1 MRGMNLSGRT
11 TLAWFAMA
19 MACLPLSGC
28 RTWKKLT
35 TSEKTLAEERKYGP
49 TADQR
54 IDELASDAKKAKAG
68 SHADQVEFTRK
79 LAEEIL
85 QEHDARVRC
94 VILDTVAE
102 FDTPGATAICS
113 GALEDPDE
121 RVRMAACT
129 AWRKRG
135 GAEAVEHL
143 ASRYR
148 TDREIDVRLRA
159 LRELGE
165 LGDKEAVPVLAKA
178 LEDSDPAVQY
188 RAVGAL
194 KKVSGR
200 DLGDDV
206 NKWREW
212 AADPAGSSAEWSIAE
227 EFRKLF

>member
-19 MACLPLSGC
+19 MACLPLAGC

-49 TADQR
+49 TADER
-54 IDELASDAKKAKAG
+54 IEELAADAKKAKAG

-94 VILDTVAE
+94 VILDTVVE
-102 FDTPGATAICS
+102 FETPGATAICT

-135 GAEAVEHL
+135 GAEAVAHL
-143 ASRYR
+143 ATRYR

>member
-11 TLAWFAMA
+11 ALAWFAMA
-19 MACLPLSGC
+19 MACLPLAGC

-49 TADQR
+49 TADER
-54 IDELASDAKKAKAG
+54 IEELAADAKKVVLG

-94 VILDTVAE
+94 VILDTVVE
-102 FDTPGATAICS
+102 FETPGATAICT

-135 GAEAVEHL
+135 GAGAVAPL
-143 ASRYR
+143 ATRYR
-148 TDREIDVRLRA
+148 PDREIDVRPRA
-159 LRELGE
+159 RRGP
-165 LGDKEAVPVLAKA
+165 GG
-178 LEDSDPAVQY
+178 
-188 RAVGAL
+188 VG
-194 KKVSGR
+194 
-200 DLGDDV
+200 
-206 NKWREW
+206 
-212 AADPAGSSAEWSIAE
+212 
-227 EFRKLF
+227 